1 MLTLF
6 LMLTIRGSDR
16 KTSSEALA
24 NPTGPLTTA
33 EKPLDDIPTRRSST
47 RVDAMTGAIACVLL
61 VVVFAAPVRGQEWR
75 TRCLSETKPDLVIHY
90 CTQAIQ
96 SGELNE
102 VGQAVAYNNRGIG
115 YADQEDYER
124 AIRDY
129 NQAIRLDPTLASAYN
144 NRAYVH
150 WKKKDYSRA
159 LLDYDQAI
167 RLDEKFA
174 LAYNGRGNVYA
185 AKNNYDRA
193 ILDYNQAI
201 RLDSNNAVAYHN
213 RGIAYHNR
221 GIAYRKKGDYDRA
234 IQDYNE
240 AIRLNPKDP
249 LVYNDRGITYRNK
262 GDYDRAIQNY
272 NQAIRLNAGYAN
284 AYINRGNVYS
294 DKKDYDRAI
303 QNYTPPIRLEPNDD
317 LAYYNRAHQHFYKGQ
332 FSAAAMDFAKSV
344 ELQHGDTDIDRV
356 IWLYLAERRA
366 GQTGSIGL
374 ERRASSL
381 KLDKWR
387 RAVVEFLLDRMTD
400 GSLFRAAEDPNSQKR
415 TEQMCEANYFT
426 AQAKLMRGNIK
437 DAVPQ
442 LRSAATDCSRNVT
455 VLAAVLA
462 ELKRL
467 RVK

>member
-1 MLTLF
+1 MLMLF

-16 KTSSEALA
+16 KTSSEARA

-61 VVVFAAPVRGQEWR
+61 VVIFAAPVRGQEWR

-213 RGIAYHNR
+213 RGIAY
-221 GIAYRKKGDYDRA
+221 RKKGDYDRA

-272 NQAIRLNAGYAN
+272 NEA
-284 AYINRGNVYS
+284 
-294 DKKDYDRAI
+294 
-303 QNYTPPIRLEPNDD
+303 IRLEPNDD

-332 FSAAAMDFAKSV
+332 FSAAALDFAKSV
-344 ELQHGDTDIDRV
+344 ELQHGDIDIDRV